1 METFI
6 TFVMLAIP
14 EKNTPLSEEKICEN
28 FFLIS
33 KRNIIKKRKA
43 QSSTHEVYKKGI

>member
-1 METFI
+1 M
-6 TFVMLAIP
+6 
-14 EKNTPLSEEKICEN
+14 KPLPT
-28 FFLIS
+28 FLIS